1 MKGMIIKRHDE
12 AVRTIYWALRSSKK
26 GNATYEVDLKDPST
40 NAEDGE
46 DDLTED
52 PAELQENELHDH
64 APRPLPTSGEGPE
77 TNRHG
82 QDRPIEKRRA
92 VPSKWLEGYVGEPLV
107 HNNPDI
113 VRYEPIPGRPTK
125 RKITIIEVGYCLE
138 AAVANKIEQK
148 KTRYQPLATAL
159 TAAGNVVQDV
169 VVIPLPV
176 RGGIPHSTR
185 DSLISLGMDTWV
197 VDRVLRKLHVAACI
211 QVAHLCHRRRQIES
225 ERGISYQP
233 GRHKRR
239 TP

>member
-1 MKGMIIKRHDE
+1 MWKSLPDHLLRQAVVVRGGWFFAGTLAFKAGCAATPFCQICQSELGGGGWQHTLLNCAHPHMKWMIIKRHDE

-26 GNATYEVDLKDPST
+26 GNATYEVDLKDPSA

-46 DDLTED
+46 DDLMED
-52 PAELQENELHDH
+52 PAELQEKELHDH

-82 QDRPIEKRRA
+82 QDRPRT

-113 VRYEPIPGRPTK
+113 VRYEPIPGRPTR

-148 KTRYQPLATAL
+148 KTR
-159 TAAGNVVQDV
+159 
-169 VVIPLPV
+169 
-176 RGGIPHSTR
+176 
-185 DSLISLGMDTWV
+185 
-197 VDRVLRKLHVAACI
+197 
-211 QVAHLCHRRRQIES
+211 
-225 ERGISYQP
+225 
-233 GRHKRR
+233 
-239 TP
+239 